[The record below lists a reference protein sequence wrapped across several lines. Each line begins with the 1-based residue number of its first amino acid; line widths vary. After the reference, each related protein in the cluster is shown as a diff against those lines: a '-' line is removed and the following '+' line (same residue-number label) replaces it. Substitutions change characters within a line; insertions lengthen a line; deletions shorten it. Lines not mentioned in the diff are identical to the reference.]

1 MKKKNLIL
9 ILSLTSTLSIASI
22 GCGSA
27 ETSNIADAET
37 PLADSTENA
46 EDTLLY
52 GTLDLS
58 YADFYYGELNQIEP
72 ETDASKGQY
81 DSENLVIAAGYE

>member
-46 EDTLLY
+46 EDTF
-52 GTLDLS
+52 G
-58 YADFYYGELNQIEP
+58 
-72 ETDASKGQY
+72 
-81 DSENLVIAAGYE
+81 